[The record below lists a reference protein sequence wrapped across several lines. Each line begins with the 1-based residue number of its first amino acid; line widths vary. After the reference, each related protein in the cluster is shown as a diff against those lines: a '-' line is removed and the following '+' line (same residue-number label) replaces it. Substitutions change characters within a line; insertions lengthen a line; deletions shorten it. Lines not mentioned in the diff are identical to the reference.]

1 MRRTLAVVVLAFA
14 LVACGGGAQSSVSS
28 GGRETGSPLASA
40 SGQLDAAVPMPSGF
54 PADFPIYPGSRL
66 TAGASFTSSGQLAW
80 GMEWETL
87 DAVAK
92 VQAFYATKLEQ
103 GDWTITFK
111 GSSGGS
117 FAATFTRK
125 SNSHVDGT
133 LAGNSDTGVTKI
145 LLSLIYPQ

>member
-1 MRRTLAVVVLAFA
+1 MRRAVAVMLLTLALA
-14 LVACGGGAQSSVSS
+14 ACGGGAQSSVSS
-28 GGRETGSPLASA
+28 GARETGSPLAPA
-40 SGQLDAAVPMPSGF
+40 SGQLDGAVPMPAGF

-66 TAGASFTSSGQLAW
+66 TAGASFTSSGQVAW

-92 VQAFYATKLEQ
+92 VQAFYAQKLEQ

-111 GSSGGS
+111 GNSGGS

-133 LAGNSDTGVTKI
+133 LAGSSDAGVTKI
-145 LLSLIYPQ
+145 LLSLIYPV